1 VVEVLQLA
9 VNVLSLGGLYAMLAL
24 GLALIFSILRLIN
37 FAYGELIMIAGY
49 SALFL
54 LAAGAPL
61 LAMILPTLALVAL
74 TSIVMERVAFRP
86 VRGADAATLLIT
98 SFAVSVFIQN
108 LASLTISPRPRGL
121 PIPAQLTEVLTVG
134 PLRIPPLEAVTAVT
148 AIIVL
153 VALTAFLNRTSLGV
167 QLRAAAEDFEMVR
180 ILGVRANR
188 VVAAAFALSGGL
200 AGIAGLLWLARTANV
215 SPTAGSG
222 PLLIAFIA
230 IVVGGMGSLRGAV
243 AGGFLLAALTIAL
256 QRTLPTELLG
266 YRNAFVFGILI
277 LILLLRPRGLFGVE
291 RAESL

>member
-74 TSIVMERVAFRP
+74 TSIAMERVAFRP

-188 VVAAAFALSGGL
+188 VVAAAFALSGVL

-215 SPTAGSG
+215 SPAAGSG

-243 AGGFLLAALTIAL
+243 AGGFLLAALTVAL

-266 YRNAFVFGILI
+266 YRDAFVFGILI